1 MSEVRGEGRGRV
13 PDAEKSLLELQ
24 RLVRRPPESPS
35 GQPAPLMMR
44 LPEDLASDDA
54 KTVCFLRDEVDA
66 ADQAVAALL
75 ADLRFEGLDR
85 AKDKVHRFMAE
96 SWADRSTDHVPLFM
110 ASHSREVRHAT
121 CYIPVEFLSV
131 TSAAELPG
139 VRLLPVDDPQ
149 IPPPSPWFVLAKP
162 TGCVAAVEVE
172 GSSFARMADR
182 ARDRVNHLLRATRIA
197 QSAHVNDSQLRFR
210 IGIGYAFDDRLQGWD
225 QRDDEPYALT
235 LTEQDVNELLSHPAM
250 SIPISR
256 RSDIEEKAALAM
268 GWMER
273 ACLTGDNLIAMLYR
287 FFALEALLGDKSE
300 GLKAHGLAFREMML
314 SHVIEGGFRH
324 PNATFFYYDQIRSVA
339 VHGGQAPDVPWRVA
353 AQFEWAV
360 RDALD
365 NYLTLARQQ
374 SFSKRGKLL
383 KFLDEHPDKPKL
395 LTWIRDY
402 GGPDWSKFLEK
413 NEMPGAPADE
423 ALPEEGDSNTPA

>member
-1 MSEVRGEGRGRV
+1 VSEARGEGRGRV
-13 PDAEKSLLELQ
+13 LDAEKSLLELQ
-24 RLVRRPPESPS
+24 RLVRRSPDSPS
-35 GQPAPLMMR
+35 GQSAPLIMR

-96 SWADRSTDHVPLFM
+96 SWVDRSTDHVPLFV

-131 TSAAELPG
+131 TSAMELPG
-139 VRLLPVDDPQ
+139 ARLLPVDEPQ
-149 IPPPSPWFVLAKP
+149 IPPPSPWFILAKP
-162 TGCVAAVEVE
+162 TGCVATVEVE

-182 ARDRVNHLLRATRIA
+182 ARDRVNHLLRAVRIA
-197 QSAHVNDSQLRFR
+197 QSAHVHDDQLRFR
-210 IGIGYAFDDRLQGWD
+210 IGIGHAFDERLQGWD
-225 QRDDEPYALT
+225 QRDDEPYELT
-235 LTEQDVNELLSHPAM
+235 LTEQDVSELLSHPAM
-250 SIPISR
+250 SVPISG

-268 GWMER
+268 RWMER

-287 FFALEALLGDKSE
+287 FFALEAVLGDKSE

-314 SHVIEGGFRH
+314 SHIIDGGFRH

-339 VHGGQAPDVPWRVA
+339 VHGGQAPDVPRGIA

-360 RDALD
+360 RDALG
-365 NYLTLARQQ
+365 NYLALARQQ
-374 SFSKRGKLL
+374 GFSRRGKLL
-383 KFLDEHPDKPKL
+383 RFLDQHPDKPKL
-395 LTWIRDY
+395 LAWIRDH
-402 GGPDWSKFLEK
+402 GGPGWNEFLER
-413 NEMPGAPADE
+413 NETPAGSADDAP
-423 ALPEEGDSNTPA
+423 LEGDHGESP